1 VTGSISYYVQKLFS
15 RNTGSK
21 LIKSEFDGA
30 KIAQEELSGRVGIG
44 TWYTSAEFDNVKVVD
59 NKTGRTLGYDGFNL
73 PLNFWWNWDNVS
85 ESEDFK
91 IQKGKLV
98 QTNPWMPYNDTG
110 KVAYFGNDD
119 WTDYTFTVEAT
130 KLEGDEGF
138 IIPFAVKDAQNNWF
152 WNIGGWGNTVS
163 CLQQIDNGIKSGE
176 IAGTSRPFTA
186 ETGKTYNL
194 KVEVSGTKVK
204 CYIDD
209 VLYVD
214 YDTAKT
220 AESEAYHVVSTDES
234 GDIFIKIVNVTDS
247 SRVVAIDLG
256 TAKLNSTATVNQVA
270 GNSLGND
277 NILGAKEDCIMEE
290 FTVNGINNKFNY
302 TVPQYSV
309 TSIRIEQA

>member
-1 VTGSISYYVQKLFS
+1 
-15 RNTGSK
+15 
-21 LIKSEFDGA
+21 
-30 KIAQEELSGRVGIG
+30 
-44 TWYTSAEFDNVKVVD
+44 
-59 NKTGRTLGYDGFNL
+59 
-73 PLNFWWNWDNVS
+73 
-85 ESEDFK
+85 
-91 IQKGKLV
+91 
-98 QTNPWMPYNDTG
+98 MPYNDTG

-176 IAGTSRPFTA
+176 IVGTSRPFTA

-214 YDTAKT
+214 CDTAKT
-220 AESEAYHVVSTDES
+220 AEAEAYHVVSTDEN
-234 GDIFIKIVNVTDS
+234 GDIIIKIVNVTDS

-290 FTVNGINNKFNY
+290 FTVNGISNKFNY